1 MFKLKANYDESED
14 EEDVNLKLQGST
26 LLASAM
32 LPNEDLMRLTNV
44 QMNLPRFSQVALF
57 DWQIKK
63 SKVTERAAV
72 AKDDVDGKNCAS
84 LMGVESKWDP
94 AWGFVIYTII
104 YLIYPPRKLP

>member
-57 DWQIKK
+57 D
-63 SKVTERAAV
+63 
-72 AKDDVDGKNCAS
+72 
-84 LMGVESKWDP
+84 
-94 AWGFVIYTII
+94 
-104 YLIYPPRKLP
+104 